1 MDVDKA
7 FNANSRSRWQYQFY
21 IRWAAHCKLHY
32 GCANMQILFNE
43 NVTLTITALEL
54 DGSSGWSYLRSLS
67 NISLST
73 QSMLEL
79 IHSI

>member
-43 NVTLTITALEL
+43 NVILTITALDL
-54 DGSSGWSYLRSLS
+54 
-67 NISLST
+67 
-73 QSMLEL
+73 
-79 IHSI
+79 